1 MIILGGVLTVV
12 AFFASLWIL
21 IYGLPILI
29 LGIFVL
35 FNKKE
40 DDIEGIKD
48 SCPSKSVR
56 FGREEINLKGGKK

>member
-12 AFFASLWIL
+12 AFFASLWVL

-40 DDIEGIKD
+40 DNIEGIK
-48 SCPSKSVR
+48 K
-56 FGREEINLKGGKK
+56 N